1 MIVLVVVV
9 EYLHIIPYK
18 YLYCIAN
25 TTTFTAQPANLP
37 TFYYCTAFD
46 FCASLLM
53 TEKHFHVSS
62 NSPCVSTPV
71 IHAGRAHAVFTPPFH
86 AVVA

>member
-9 EYLHIIPYK
+9 EYLHITVQVVLVK
-18 YLYCIAN
+18 
-25 TTTFTAQPANLP
+25 FTAQPANLP